1 MLRIEYEEPVTA
13 KKKVQM
19 RVGSWMRKSEE
30 YGFDD
35 ETIAQY
41 MDLSY
46 DTKYLF

>member
-1 MLRIEYEEPVTA
+1 MTNTPYIIELIDV
-13 KKKVQM
+13 KKV
-19 RVGSWMRKSEE
+19 
-30 YGFDD
+30 FDD

>member
-1 MLRIEYEEPVTA
+1 MQLRVAHWFNKP
-13 KKKVQM
+13 
-19 RVGSWMRKSEE
+19 EE

>member
-1 MLRIEYEEPVTA
+1 ME
-13 KKKVQM
+13 M
-19 RVGSWMRKSEE
+19 RVAGLLQKSEE